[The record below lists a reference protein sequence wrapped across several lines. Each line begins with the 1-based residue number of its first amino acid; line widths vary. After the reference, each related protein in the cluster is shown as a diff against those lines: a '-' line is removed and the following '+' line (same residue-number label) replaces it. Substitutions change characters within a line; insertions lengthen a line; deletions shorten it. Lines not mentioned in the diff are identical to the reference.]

1 MSKNYFVYI
10 LECSDG
16 SYYVGYTENIE
27 ERLFLHRRGRG
38 ARYTASRLPIV
49 LVHSETY
56 PSQSK
61 ARARETQL
69 KKWSRAKKLALI
81 QNDLLNLRGLSKSRE
96 S

>member
-1 MSKNYFVYI
+1 MSKNYFVCI
-10 LECSDG
+10 LQCSDG

-27 ERLFLHRRGRG
+27 DRLLLHRKGRG

-49 LVHSETY
+49 LVHSESY

-96 S
+96 G